1 MFLEVNTVRDERVLL
16 NVKQI
21 LFVTVSKR
29 GAVIFDVSGNSF
41 YVKEGYEEIVE
52 RLNSFN
58 KEIKKRDKTYK
69 TYKTR

>member
-21 LFVTVSKR
+21 LFVTESKR

-41 YVKEGYEEIVE
+41 YVKEDYEKIVE

-58 KEIKKRDKTYK
+58 KEN
-69 TYKTR
+69 